1 MERTGHFTPELR
13 WKRKDRR
20 KTEEGLPVWCRRLE
34 GADMD
39 RKLIARKI
47 AEESIVLLKN
57 EDHLLPFDEGKM
69 IAFFGRTQIGTL
81 YSGNGSGGANVSG
94 CGTILEECEKWGVTA
109 EPLLKGFYR
118 YKAETEPVTEQDEF
132 DWTKISE
139 MVNSGIMYEIFGK
152 YRPPLEEYE
161 VPGTLI
167 YQAAEKTDTAVLV
180 IGRNSGGEECD
191 RHLME
196 DYYLTE
202 AEEKLVQEVCTHF
215 VNVVVILNVNGLIDL
230 SWIRKYPGI
239 KSLIF
244 LGIPG
249 EEGATALAEIL
260 TGQVCPSGKMAVTVA
275 EHYEDYPSAKYFSW
289 DKEHLDQ
296 IADYETYGL
305 SAEENGSRGF
315 AKSPVTL
322 YWEDIYA
329 GYRYFDTFG
338 KPVLY
343 PFGFG
348 LTYTSFDINAAG
360 IKKSADGIE
369 VTARVKNTGNR
380 TGKEVVQIYLSVCSQ
395 ENKDGQTNTI
405 ERPYQELKGFEKTS
419 LLAPGKTETLRILIP
434 WRELAVYNEKRA
446 AWVIDEG
453 VYLLRMGNSSGNTS
467 PAGMIC
473 TDERVLVEQCAN
485 RLGIL
490 ECNRGKVEFLTQK
503 EHSAGHRAE
512 TQEAADIHEMSGMF
526 VLHVTSE
533 DICVKSEGVC
543 AKIENLADGENLLL
557 ETECREKLSELS
569 IEELSALCVGYG
581 PGTPFAA
588 VGDRSDPSTIFDRD
602 GNPLTVNSHPTG
614 FPGYVSPAIERKGI
628 ESVFYKDGPAGTGG
642 VAWPTE
648 MLIACSFDRK
658 VWRMFGDAAGAE
670 CEEQQVNVWLAPAV
684 NLHRNP
690 LCGRNFEYFSE
701 DPYLTGVCA
710 CEIAKG
716 VQKGHSVIV
725 CPKHFAVN
733 EQETFRRGNAG
744 KNVDAVDSILT
755 ERSARELYLKPFEML
770 VREANI
776 ACIMTSFN
784 KINGTFAGGSEDLC
798 THILRVEWGFEG
810 AVVTDWG
817 DMDIVVDGADA
828 VAAGND
834 IVMPGG
840 PPVIRQIL
848 KGYEEG
854 RVTRKEM
861 ETAAGHLLCMIR
873 RTHGKEK

>member
-1 MERTGHFTPELR
+1 
-13 WKRKDRR
+13 
-20 KTEEGLPVWCRRLE
+20 
-34 GADMD
+34 MD

-57 EDHLLPFDEGKM
+57 DGHLLPFSEGKM
-69 IAFFGRTQIGTL
+69 VAFFGRTQIGTL
-81 YSGNGSGGANVSG
+81 YSGNGSGSANVAG
-94 CGTILEECEKWGVTA
+94 CGTILEECEKQGLTA
-109 EPLLKGFYR
+109 EPLLKGFYE

-132 DWTKISE
+132 DWTKVSE

-167 YQAAEKTDTAVLV
+167 YQAAKKTDIAVLV

-191 RHLME
+191 RHLTE

-202 AEEKLVQEVCTHF
+202 TEEKLVKEVCTHF
-215 VNVVVILNVNGLIDL
+215 ANVAVILNVNGLIDL
-230 SWIRKYPGI
+230 SWIGKYPGI

-249 EEGATALAEIL
+249 EEGAAALAEIL
-260 TGQVCPSGKMAVTVA
+260 TGQVNPSGKMAVTVA

-296 IADYETYGL
+296 IADYDTYGL

-348 LTYTSFDINAAG
+348 LTYTSFEISASG
-360 IKKSADGIE
+360 LKKTADGIE
-369 VTARVKNTGNR
+369 ITARVKNTGDR
-380 TGKEVVQIYLSVCSQ
+380 AGKEVVQIYLSLWGQ
-395 ENKDGQTNTI
+395 ENKDGQTSMI

-419 LLAPGKTETLRILIP
+419 LLAPGRTETLRILIP
-434 WRELAVYNEKRA
+434 WREVAVYDENRA
-446 AWVIDEG
+446 AWIIDEG
-453 VYLLRMGNSSGNTS
+453 AYVLRMGNSSGNTS
-467 PAGMIC
+467 PAGTIC
-473 TDERVLVEQCAN
+473 ADERILVEQCAN

-490 ECNRGKVEFLTQK
+490 ECNKGKVEFLTQK
-503 EHSAGHRAE
+503 GHYAGHRAE
-512 TQEAADIHEMSGMF
+512 SQEAADIHGMGVKF

-533 DICVKSEGVC
+533 DICMKKENPSDRKKLLSES
-543 AKIENLADGENLLL
+543 
-557 ETECREKLSELS
+557 ECRKKLSDLS
-569 IEELSALCVGYG
+569 IEELASLCVGYG

-588 VGDRSDPSTIFDRD
+588 VGDRSDPSTIFDAD
-602 GNPLTVNSHPTG
+602 GNPLTINSHPTG
-614 FPGYVSPAIERKGI
+614 YPGYVSPAIERKGI

-642 VAWPTE
+642 IAWPTE
-648 MLIACSFDRK
+648 MLIACAFDRK

-710 CEIAKG
+710 CETAKG
-716 VQKGHSVIV
+716 VQKGRPVIV

-770 VREANI
+770 VREAHI

-784 KINGTFAGGSEDLC
+784 KNNGVFAGGSKDLC
-798 THILRVEWGFEG
+798 THILREEWGFNG

-854 RVTRKEM
+854 RVTREEM

-873 RTHGKEK
+873 RIHGKEK

>member
-1 MERTGHFTPELR
+1 
-13 WKRKDRR
+13 
-20 KTEEGLPVWCRRLE
+20 
-34 GADMD
+34 MD

-57 EDHLLPFDEGKM
+57 DGRLLPFEEGKM
-69 IAFFGRTQIGTL
+69 VAFFGRTQIGTL
-81 YSGNGSGGANVSG
+81 YSGNGSGGANVAG
-94 CGTILEECEKWGVTA
+94 CGTILEECEKCGLTT
-109 EPLLKGFYR
+109 EPLLKGFYQ
-118 YKAETEPVTEQDEF
+118 YKSETEPVTKQDEF
-132 DWTKISE
+132 DWTKVSE

-152 YRPPLEEYE
+152 YRQPLEEYE

-191 RHLME
+191 RHVTE

-202 AEEKLVQEVCTHF
+202 TEEKLVKEVCTHF
-215 VNVVVILNVNGLIDL
+215 ANIAVILNVNGLIDL
-230 SWIRKYPGI
+230 SWIGKYPEI

-249 EEGATALAEIL
+249 EEGAAALAEIL
-260 TGQVCPSGKMAVTVA
+260 TGQVNPSGKMAVTVA
-275 EHYEDYPSAKYFSW
+275 EHYDDYPSAKYFSW

-348 LTYTSFDINAAG
+348 LTYTSFEISTSG
-360 IKKSADGIE
+360 MKKTADGIE
-369 VTARVKNTGNR
+369 VTARVRNTGDR
-380 TGKEVVQIYLSVCSQ
+380 AGKEVVQLYLSICGQ
-395 ENKDGQTNTI
+395 ENEDGQVYTI

-419 LLAPGKTETLRILIP
+419 LLAPGRTETLRILIP
-434 WRELAVYNEKRA
+434 WRELAVYDEKRA
-446 AWVIDEG
+446 AWVINEG
-453 VYLLRMGNSSGNTS
+453 AYLLRMGNSSADTF
-467 PAGMIC
+467 PAGKIC
-473 TDERVLVEQCAN
+473 ADKTILVEQCAN
-485 RLGIL
+485 RLGIA
-490 ECNRGKVEFLTQK
+490 ECNRGKVEFLTRKGQR
-503 EHSAGHRAE
+503 AGKSTEQNAGQRAE
-512 TQEAADIHEMSGMF
+512 SNEAREAADIHRMSGKS
-526 VLHVTSE
+526 VLHIAAEDVCGGSE
-533 DICVKSEGVC
+533 GLSPKSEGVHV
-543 AKIENLADGENLLL
+543 IRENPADREMPLS
-557 ETECREKLSELS
+557 ETERREKLSDLS
-569 IEELSALCVGYG
+569 VEELSALCVGYG

-588 VGDRSDPSTIFDRD
+588 VGDRSDPSTIFDEA
-602 GNPLTVNSHPTG
+602 GNPLTTNSHPTG
-614 FPGYVSPAIERKGI
+614 YPGYVSPAIERKGI
-628 ESVFYKDGPAGTGG
+628 ESAFYKDGPAGIGG
-642 VAWPTE
+642 IAWPTE
-648 MLIACSFDRK
+648 MLIACSFDRRI
-658 VWRMFGDAAGAE
+658 WRMFGKAVGEE
-670 CEEQQVNVWLAPAV
+670 CKEQQVNVWLAPAV
-684 NLHRNP
+684 NLHRDP

-701 DPYLTGVCA
+701 DPLLTGICA
-710 CEIAKG
+710 CEVAQG
-716 VQKGHSVIV
+716 VQEQPGVIV
-725 CPKHFAVN
+725 CPKHFAAN

-744 KNVDAVDSILT
+744 RKVDAVDSILT
-755 ERSARELYLKPFEML
+755 ERAARELYLKPFEML
-770 VREANI
+770 VRQAKI

-784 KINGTFAGGSEDLC
+784 KINGTFTGGSRDLC
-798 THILRVEWGFEG
+798 TYILRKEWGFEG

-817 DMDIVVDGADA
+817 DMDVVVDGADA

-854 RVTRKEM
+854 RVSREEM
-861 ETAAGHLLCMIR
+861 ETAAGHLLRMLR
-873 RTHGKEK
+873 RIQRMQK

>member
-1 MERTGHFTPELR
+1 
-13 WKRKDRR
+13 
-20 KTEEGLPVWCRRLE
+20 
-34 GADMD
+34 MD

-57 EDHLLPFDEGKM
+57 DGHLLPFSEGKM
-69 IAFFGRTQIGTL
+69 VAFFGRTQIGTL
-81 YSGNGSGGANVSG
+81 YSGNGSGGANVAG
-94 CGTILEECEKWGVTA
+94 CGTILEECEKRGLTA
-109 EPLLKGFYR
+109 EPLLKGFYE

-132 DWTKISE
+132 DWTKVSE

-191 RHLME
+191 RHLTE

-202 AEEKLVQEVCTHF
+202 TEEKLVKEVCTHF
-215 VNVVVILNVNGLIDL
+215 ANVAVILNVNGLIDL
-230 SWIRKYPGI
+230 SWIGKYPGI
-239 KSLIF
+239 KGLIF

-249 EEGATALAEIL
+249 EEGAAALAEIL
-260 TGQVCPSGKMAVTVA
+260 TGQVSPSGKMAVTVA

-348 LTYTSFDINAAG
+348 LTYTSFEISASG
-360 IKKSADGIE
+360 LKKTADGIE
-369 VTARVKNTGNR
+369 ITARVKNTGDR
-380 TGKEVVQIYLSVCSQ
+380 AGKEVVQIYLSLWGQV
-395 ENKDGQTNTI
+395 NKDGQTSTI

-419 LLAPGKTETLRILIP
+419 LLAPGRTETLRILIP
-434 WRELAVYNEKRA
+434 WRELAVYDENQA

-453 VYLLRMGNSSGNTS
+453 AYVLRMGNSSRNTS
-467 PAGMIC
+467 PAGTIC
-473 TDERVLVEQCAN
+473 ADERILVEQCGN
-485 RLGIL
+485 RLEIL
-490 ECNRGKVEFLTQK
+490 ECNRGKLEFLTQK
-503 EHSAGHRAE
+503 KHRAE
-512 TQEAADIHEMSGMF
+512 TQEAADIHGMNGKS

-533 DICVKSEGVC
+533 DICEKSEGIRDQ
-543 AKIENLADGENLLL
+543 KENSADEEMQLPEIKG
-557 ETECREKLSELS
+557 RESLSDLS
-569 IEELSALCVGYG
+569 IEELAALCVGYG

-588 VGDRSDPSTIFDRD
+588 VGDRSDPSTIFDAD
-602 GNPLTVNSHPTG
+602 GNPLTINSHPTG
-614 FPGYVSPAIERKGI
+614 YPGYVSPAIERKGI

-642 VAWPTE
+642 IAWPTE
-648 MLIACSFDRK
+648 MLIACAFDRK

-701 DPYLTGVCA
+701 DPYLTGICA

-716 VQKGHSVIV
+716 VKEGRPVIV

-744 KNVDAVDSILT
+744 KKVDAVDSILT
-755 ERSARELYLKPFEML
+755 ERSVRELYLKPFEML
-770 VREANI
+770 VREAHI

-784 KINGTFAGGSEDLC
+784 KINGVFAGGSKDLC
-798 THILRVEWGFEG
+798 THILREEWGFDG

-854 RVTRKEM
+854 RVTREEM

-873 RTHGKEK
+873 RIHGKEK